1 MDGRRFPAQTGAPRS
16 MARSIYS
23 RNLRPVVIAIGGLS
37 ALWTLLWAISSFQ
50 DVNLDKDNNFPNLA
64 NFSIALGAMYTLT
77 CVIEVF
83 GVFAA
88 VTQRLPLVKAYA
100 GASVVSG
107 IVVTAASLMGV
118 VVHFI
123 DKNDIIKECTK
134 VSTGSTL
141 NYRFGLFGSS
151 SQDTLSQSEAA
162 AFCQDGWDHA
172 SWSNI
177 ISLLFEIFLGILF
190 SVIAIAYYRQLL
202 DPTSA
207 ANAFRAPSNR
217 MRGNLYPDHYNP
229 PYNASVPNLGY
240 GSGPSAYA
248 PPPGPPPQFG
258 AGYSAEDINKPPGY
272 DRGEYK
278 DSERNSKENPFADY
292 DGSVEDA
299 KTREHEEF
307 HV

>member
-1 MDGRRFPAQTGAPRS
+1 
-16 MARSIYS
+16 MARAVYT
-23 RNLRPVVIAIGGLS
+23 RNLRPVVIAIGGVS

-50 DVNLDKDNNFPNLA
+50 DVNLDKDNKFPHLA
-64 NFSIALGAMYTLT
+64 NFSIALGAMYMLT
-77 CVIEVF
+77 CVIELF

-88 VTQRLPLVKAYA
+88 ITQRLPLVKAYA
-100 GASVVSG
+100 IASVFSG

-118 VVHFI
+118 VVHYI
-123 DKNDIIKECTK
+123 DKKDIIQECTTI
-134 VSTGSTL
+134 STGSTL
-141 NYRFGLFGSS
+141 DYRFGLFGSS
-151 SQDTLSQSEAA
+151 SQDTLTPAEAA
-162 AFCQDGWDHA
+162 SFCQDGWDHA
-172 SWSNI
+172 SSTNI
-177 ISLLFEIFLGILF
+177 ISLLFEIGLGILF

-207 ANAFRAPSNR
+207 ANSFRAPSNQ

-248 PPPGPPPQFG
+248 PPPGPPPQFSG
-258 AGYSAEDINKPPGY
+258 GYSTEDINKPPGY
-272 DRGEYK
+272 DRGDYK
-278 DSERNSKENPFADY
+278 DSERNGKENPFADF

-299 KTREHEEF
+299 KAGEHEEF